1 MAKPSLI
8 LIPTTGEF
16 QSYDWRQRQCN
27 IATLA
32 IQQLQCNRAIQQLQC
47 NIATLAM
54 QQQSAAM
61 QAAELVWAELG
72 DSSASGADSSAGNAS
87 SDEPVASDEAVAA
100 SNEAASIE
108 AVEAN
113 ICRGW
118 RKHGALMRL
127 GGEGSNCCHVV
138 YNLVVIGG

>member
-27 IATLA
+27 IATL
-32 IQQLQCNRAIQQLQC
+32 AIQQLQC

-118 RKHGALMRL
+118 RKHGALLRL